1 MTLVDIIS
9 NGGLL
14 CDGDWIEKKDQDVR
28 GKVRLI
34 QLADIGDG
42 EFKDTSSK
50 YITLETAER
59 LHCTFLEK
67 GDILIARL
75 PEPLG
80 RACIFP
86 LEGAYITAVDIA
98 ILRIKDISINPQYIM
113 YLINS
118 STFRSQIKQ
127 YESGTTR
134 KRISRKNLEKIEFS
148 LPNLEIQNRIVAR
161 IEELFSELDKAVGT
175 LKTTKEQL
183 EVYRQAVLVDIFSQE
198 HPLRQL
204 KEISVALSG
213 FAFKSKNYTPDGK
226 YTVIKIGNVKDG
238 YLDFSRDKTR
248 TNEVTDRI
256 LQKYLL
262 KQGDCLIT
270 LTGTRG
276 KRDYGF
282 VSMIERQTDYLL
294 NQRVAALRFD
304 TMIALPEFFRYYL
317 SSLNY
322 RNQFFKYETGN
333 VGQGN
338 VGIKALCEPAVP
350 CPPLD
355 TQKKIVDQIS
365 DRLSVCDSIEK
376 TVDTALA
383 QADAMRQSILKQAF
397 EGTL

>member
-1 MTLVDIIS
+1 MYPIKKLQDCATIIAGQS
-9 NGGLL
+9 PESKYYNSTGEGIPFFQGKADFGELYP
-14 CDGDWIEKKDQDVR
+14 
-28 GKVRLI
+28 KVRVYC
-34 QLADIGDG
+34 
-42 EFKDTSSK
+42 SSPTK
-50 YITLETAER
+50 IAQYN
-59 LHCTFLEK
+59 
-67 GDILIARL
+67 DILLSVRAPVGPTNLSPGTVCI
-75 PEPLG
+75 G
-80 RACIFP
+80 RGLA
-86 LEGAYITAVDIA
+86 A
-98 ILRIKDISINPQYIM
+98 IRPDDSLDLK
-113 YLINS
+113 YLLYY
-118 STFRSQIKQ
+118 FRYFETQLSAKGT
-127 YESGTTR
+127 GTTF
-134 KRISRKNLEKIEFS
+134 KAINQKLIKNLEIPIPPLNEQF
-148 LPNLEIQNRIVAR
+148 RIVAR
-161 IEELFSELDKAVGT
+161 IEELFSELDKAVDT

-397 EGTL
+397 EE

>member
-1 MTLVDIIS
+1 MQSVKLGSIV
-9 NGGLL
+9 
-14 CDGDWIEKKDQDVR
+14 
-28 GKVRLI
+28 
-34 QLADIGDG
+34 
-42 EFKDTSSK
+42 
-50 YITLETAER
+50 
-59 LHCTFLEK
+59 HLEK
-67 GDILIARL
+67 GKKAIKLSSVAQNGWLPYVDIHTFETKAVANFTDGEKCLPCKNGEILIVCDGSRSGLVGKAIDGYVGSTL
-75 PEPLG
+75 AKISAEGVIPEYLFYYLQEKYPKLNTQKKG
-80 RACIFP
+80 TGTPHLNQALLKDEIINIPSVDEQFHTV
-86 LEGAYITAVDIA
+86 AYID
-98 ILRIKDISINPQYIM
+98 
-113 YLINS
+113 
-118 STFRSQIKQ
+118 
-127 YESGTTR
+127 
-134 KRISRKNLEKIEFS
+134 
-148 LPNLEIQNRIVAR
+148 EIF
-161 IEELFSELDKAVGT
+161 LELDKVVDT

-198 HPLRQL
+198 HPLRRL

>member
-1 MTLVDIIS
+1 M
-9 NGGLL
+9 N
-14 CDGDWIEKKDQDVR
+14 WKK
-28 GKVRLI
+28 
-34 QLADIGDG
+34 
-42 EFKDTSSK
+42 
-50 YITLETAER
+50 
-59 LHCTFLEK
+59 
-67 GDILIARL
+67 
-75 PEPLG
+75 EPLG
-80 RACIFP
+80 KICK
-86 LEGAYITAVDIA
+86 T
-98 ILRIKDISINPQYIM
+98 
-113 YLINS
+113 
-118 STFRSQIKQ
+118 T
-127 YESGTTR
+127 SGGTP
-134 KRISRKNLEKIEFS
+134 SRKNQSYYQNGTIPWVKSGELENNIITTSEEFITEEGLLNSNAKIFPAGTLLIALYGATIGKLAFLGIEASTNQAVCGIFQNEKVS
-148 LPNLEIQNRIVAR
+148 LKYLYYYLLFQRPNLIKQGVGGAQPNISQTILKKLEISYPDSITEQQRIVAR
-161 IEELFSELDKAVGT
+161 IEELFSERDKAVDT

-198 HPLRQL
+198 YPLRQL

-248 TNEVTDRI
+248 TNDVTDKI
-256 LQKYLL
+256 LQKHLL

-397 EGTL
+397 EA

>member
-1 MTLVDIIS
+1 M
-9 NGGLL
+9 N
-14 CDGDWIEKKDQDVR
+14 WKK
-28 GKVRLI
+28 
-34 QLADIGDG
+34 
-42 EFKDTSSK
+42 
-50 YITLETAER
+50 
-59 LHCTFLEK
+59 
-67 GDILIARL
+67 
-75 PEPLG
+75 EPLG
-80 RACIFP
+80 KICK
-86 LEGAYITAVDIA
+86 T
-98 ILRIKDISINPQYIM
+98 
-113 YLINS
+113 
-118 STFRSQIKQ
+118 T
-127 YESGTTR
+127 SGGTP
-134 KRISRKNLEKIEFS
+134 SRKNQSYYQNGTIPWVKSGELENNIITTSEEFITEEGLLNSSAKIFPAGTLLIALYGATIGKLAFLGIDAATNQAVCGIFQNENVS
-148 LPNLEIQNRIVAR
+148 LKYLYYYLLFQRPDLIKQGVGGAQPNISQTILKKLEISYPDSITEQQRIVAR

>member
-1 MTLVDIIS
+1 MQSVKLGSII
-9 NGGLL
+9 
-14 CDGDWIEKKDQDVR
+14 
-28 GKVRLI
+28 
-34 QLADIGDG
+34 
-42 EFKDTSSK
+42 
-50 YITLETAER
+50 
-59 LHCTFLEK
+59 HLEK
-67 GDILIARL
+67 GKKAIKLSSVAQNGWLPYVDIHTFETKAVANFTDGEKCLPCKNGEILIVCDGSRSGLVGKAIDGYVGSTL
-75 PEPLG
+75 AKISAEGVIPEYLFYYLQEKYPKLNTQKKG
-80 RACIFP
+80 TGTPHLNQALLKDEIINIPSVDEQFHTV
-86 LEGAYITAVDIA
+86 AYID
-98 ILRIKDISINPQYIM
+98 
-113 YLINS
+113 
-118 STFRSQIKQ
+118 
-127 YESGTTR
+127 
-134 KRISRKNLEKIEFS
+134 
-148 LPNLEIQNRIVAR
+148 EIF
-161 IEELFSELDKAVGT
+161 LELDKVVDT

-376 TVDTALA
+376 TVNTALA

-397 EGTL
+397 EGKI

>member
-1 MTLVDIIS
+1 MYPIKKLQDCATIIAGQS
-9 NGGLL
+9 PESKYYNSTGEGIPFFQGKADFGELYP
-14 CDGDWIEKKDQDVR
+14 
-28 GKVRLI
+28 KVRVYC
-34 QLADIGDG
+34 
-42 EFKDTSSK
+42 SSPTK
-50 YITLETAER
+50 IAQYN
-59 LHCTFLEK
+59 
-67 GDILIARL
+67 DILLSVRAPVGPTNLSPGTVCI
-75 PEPLG
+75 G
-80 RACIFP
+80 RGLA
-86 LEGAYITAVDIA
+86 A
-98 ILRIKDISINPQYIM
+98 IRPDDSLDLK
-113 YLINS
+113 YLLYY
-118 STFRSQIKQ
+118 FRYFETQLSAKGT
-127 YESGTTR
+127 GTTF
-134 KRISRKNLEKIEFS
+134 KAINQKLIKNLEIPIPPLNEQF
-148 LPNLEIQNRIVAR
+148 RIVAH
-161 IEELFSELDKAVGT
+161 IEELFSELDKAVDT

-183 EVYRQAVLVDIFSQE
+183 EVYRKAVLVDIFSQE
-198 HPLRQL
+198 YPLRQL

-248 TNEVTDRI
+248 TNEVTDKI
-256 LQKYLL
+256 LQKHLL

-376 TVDTALA
+376 TVNTALA
-383 QADAMRQSILKQAF
+383 QTDAMRQSILKQAF
-397 EGTL
+397 EGKI

>member
-1 MTLVDIIS
+1 M
-9 NGGLL
+9 N
-14 CDGDWIEKKDQDVR
+14 WKK
-28 GKVRLI
+28 
-34 QLADIGDG
+34 
-42 EFKDTSSK
+42 
-50 YITLETAER
+50 
-59 LHCTFLEK
+59 
-67 GDILIARL
+67 
-75 PEPLG
+75 EPLG
-80 RACIFP
+80 KICK
-86 LEGAYITAVDIA
+86 T
-98 ILRIKDISINPQYIM
+98 
-113 YLINS
+113 
-118 STFRSQIKQ
+118 T
-127 YESGTTR
+127 SGGTP
-134 KRISRKNLEKIEFS
+134 SRKNQSYYQNGTIPWVKSGELENNIITTSEEFITEEGLLNSSAKIFPAGTLLIALYGATIGKLAFLGIDAATNQAVCGIFQNENVS
-148 LPNLEIQNRIVAR
+148 LKYLYYYLLFQRPNLIKQGVGGAQPNISQTILKELEISYPDSITEQQRIVAR

-333 VGQGN
+333 VGQCN

>member
-1 MTLVDIIS
+1 M
-9 NGGLL
+9 
-14 CDGDWIEKKDQDVR
+14 
-28 GKVRLI
+28 
-34 QLADIGDG
+34 
-42 EFKDTSSK
+42 
-50 YITLETAER
+50 
-59 LHCTFLEK
+59 
-67 GDILIARL
+67 
-75 PEPLG
+75 
-80 RACIFP
+80 
-86 LEGAYITAVDIA
+86 
-98 ILRIKDISINPQYIM
+98 
-113 YLINS
+113 
-118 STFRSQIKQ
+118 
-127 YESGTTR
+127 
-134 KRISRKNLEKIEFS
+134 
-148 LPNLEIQNRIVAR
+148 PNLEIQNRIVAR
-161 IEELFSELDKAVGT
+161 IEELFSKFDKAVGT

-198 HPLRQL
+198 YPLRQL

-365 DRLSVCDSIEK
+365 DRLSVYDSIEK

-397 EGTL
+397 EEGIV

>member
-1 MTLVDIIS
+1 M
-9 NGGLL
+9 N
-14 CDGDWIEKKDQDVR
+14 WKK
-28 GKVRLI
+28 
-34 QLADIGDG
+34 
-42 EFKDTSSK
+42 
-50 YITLETAER
+50 
-59 LHCTFLEK
+59 
-67 GDILIARL
+67 
-75 PEPLG
+75 EPLG
-80 RACIFP
+80 KICK
-86 LEGAYITAVDIA
+86 T
-98 ILRIKDISINPQYIM
+98 
-113 YLINS
+113 
-118 STFRSQIKQ
+118 T
-127 YESGTTR
+127 SGGTP
-134 KRISRKNLEKIEFS
+134 SRKNQSYYQNGTIPWVKSGELENNIITTSEEFITEEGLLNSSAKIFPAGTLLIALYGATIGKLAFLGIDAATNQAVCGIFQNENVS
-148 LPNLEIQNRIVAR
+148 LKYLYYYLLFQRPNLIKQGVGGAQPNISQTILKKLEISYPDSITEQQRIVAR

-338 VGIKALCEPAVP
+338 VGIKSLCEPAVP

>member
-1 MTLVDIIS
+1 M
-9 NGGLL
+9 N
-14 CDGDWIEKKDQDVR
+14 WKK
-28 GKVRLI
+28 
-34 QLADIGDG
+34 
-42 EFKDTSSK
+42 
-50 YITLETAER
+50 
-59 LHCTFLEK
+59 
-67 GDILIARL
+67 
-75 PEPLG
+75 EPLG
-80 RACIFP
+80 KICK
-86 LEGAYITAVDIA
+86 T
-98 ILRIKDISINPQYIM
+98 
-113 YLINS
+113 
-118 STFRSQIKQ
+118 T
-127 YESGTTR
+127 SGGTP
-134 KRISRKNLEKIEFS
+134 SRKNQSYYQNGTIPWVKSGELENNIITTSEEFITEEGLLNSSAKIFPAGTLLIALYGATIGKLAFLGIDAATNQAVCGIFQNENVS
-148 LPNLEIQNRIVAR
+148 LKYLYYYLLFQRPNLIKQGVGGAQPNISQTILKKLEISYPDSITEQQRIVAR

-376 TVDTALA
+376 AVDTALA

>member
-1 MTLVDIIS
+1 M
-9 NGGLL
+9 N
-14 CDGDWIEKKDQDVR
+14 WKK
-28 GKVRLI
+28 
-34 QLADIGDG
+34 
-42 EFKDTSSK
+42 
-50 YITLETAER
+50 
-59 LHCTFLEK
+59 
-67 GDILIARL
+67 
-75 PEPLG
+75 EPLG
-80 RACIFP
+80 KICK
-86 LEGAYITAVDIA
+86 T
-98 ILRIKDISINPQYIM
+98 
-113 YLINS
+113 
-118 STFRSQIKQ
+118 T
-127 YESGTTR
+127 SGGTP
-134 KRISRKNLEKIEFS
+134 SRKNQSYYQNGTIPWVKSGELENNIITTSEEFITEEGLLNSSAKIFPAGTLLIALYGATIGKLAFLRIDAATNQAVCGIFQNENVS
-148 LPNLEIQNRIVAR
+148 LKYLYYYLLFQRPNLIKQGVGGAQPNISQTILKKLEISYPDSITEQQRIVAR

>member
-1 MTLVDIIS
+1 M
-9 NGGLL
+9 N
-14 CDGDWIEKKDQDVR
+14 WKK
-28 GKVRLI
+28 
-34 QLADIGDG
+34 
-42 EFKDTSSK
+42 
-50 YITLETAER
+50 
-59 LHCTFLEK
+59 
-67 GDILIARL
+67 
-75 PEPLG
+75 EPLG
-80 RACIFP
+80 KICK
-86 LEGAYITAVDIA
+86 T
-98 ILRIKDISINPQYIM
+98 
-113 YLINS
+113 
-118 STFRSQIKQ
+118 T
-127 YESGTTR
+127 SGGTP
-134 KRISRKNLEKIEFS
+134 SRKNQSYYQNGTIPWVKSGELENNIITTSEEFITEEGLLNSSAKIFPAGTLLIALYGATIGKLAFLEIDAATNQAVCGIFQNENVS
-148 LPNLEIQNRIVAR
+148 LKYLYYYLLFQRPNLIKQGVGGAQPNISQTILKKLEISYPDSITEQQRIVAR

-175 LKTTKEQL
+175 LKTIKEQL
-183 EVYRQAVLVDIFSQE
+183 DVYRQAVLVDIFSQE

-248 TNEVTDRI
+248 TNEVADRI

-397 EGTL
+397 EA

>member
-1 MTLVDIIS
+1 M
-9 NGGLL
+9 N
-14 CDGDWIEKKDQDVR
+14 WKK
-28 GKVRLI
+28 
-34 QLADIGDG
+34 
-42 EFKDTSSK
+42 
-50 YITLETAER
+50 
-59 LHCTFLEK
+59 
-67 GDILIARL
+67 
-75 PEPLG
+75 EPLG
-80 RACIFP
+80 KICK
-86 LEGAYITAVDIA
+86 T
-98 ILRIKDISINPQYIM
+98 ISG
-113 YLINS
+113 
-118 STFRSQIKQ
+118 
-127 YESGTTR
+127 GTP
-134 KRISRKNLEKIEFS
+134 SRKNQSYYQNGTIPWVKSGELENIDSLTSEEFITEEGLLNSSAKIFPAGTLLIALYGATIGKLAFLGIDAATNQAVCGIFQNENVS
-148 LPNLEIQNRIVAR
+148 LKYLYYYLLFQRPNLIKQGVGGAQPNISQTILKKLEISYPDSITEQQRIVAR

>member
-1 MTLVDIIS
+1 MYPIKKLQDCATIIAGQS
-9 NGGLL
+9 PESKYYNSTGEGIPFFQGKADFGELYP
-14 CDGDWIEKKDQDVR
+14 
-28 GKVRLI
+28 KVRVYC
-34 QLADIGDG
+34 
-42 EFKDTSSK
+42 SSPTK
-50 YITLETAER
+50 IAQYN
-59 LHCTFLEK
+59 
-67 GDILIARL
+67 DILLSVRAPVGPTNLSPGTVCI
-75 PEPLG
+75 G
-80 RACIFP
+80 RGLA
-86 LEGAYITAVDIA
+86 A
-98 ILRIKDISINPQYIM
+98 IRPDDSLDLK
-113 YLINS
+113 YLLYY
-118 STFRSQIKQ
+118 FRYFETQLSAKGT
-127 YESGTTR
+127 GTTF
-134 KRISRKNLEKIEFS
+134 KAINQKLIKNLEIPIPPLNKQS
-148 LPNLEIQNRIVAR
+148 RIVAH

-183 EVYRQAVLVDIFSQE
+183 EVYRQTVLVDIFSQE

-282 VSMIERQTDYLL
+282 VSMIDRQTDYLL

-397 EGTL
+397 EGKKDVY

>member
-1 MTLVDIIS
+1 MYPI
-9 NGGLL
+9 
-14 CDGDWIEKKDQDVR
+14 KKLQDCATIVA
-28 GKVRLI
+28 GQSPESKYYNSTGEGIPFFQGKADFGELYPKVRVYC
-34 QLADIGDG
+34 
-42 EFKDTSSK
+42 SSPTK
-50 YITLETAER
+50 IAQYN
-59 LHCTFLEK
+59 
-67 GDILIARL
+67 DILLSVRAPVGPTNLSPGTVCI
-75 PEPLG
+75 G
-80 RACIFP
+80 RGLA
-86 LEGAYITAVDIA
+86 A
-98 ILRIKDISINPQYIM
+98 IRPDDSLDLK
-113 YLINS
+113 YLLYY
-118 STFRSQIKQ
+118 FRYFETQLSAKGT
-127 YESGTTR
+127 GTTF
-134 KRISRKNLEKIEFS
+134 KAINQKLIKNLEIPIPPLNEQS
-148 LPNLEIQNRIVAR
+148 RIVAR
-161 IEELFSELDKAVGT
+161 IEELFSELDKAVDT

-198 HPLRQL
+198 YPLRQL
-204 KEISVALSG
+204 KEISVVLSG

-238 YLDFSRDKTR
+238 HFDFSRDKTK
-248 TNEVTDRI
+248 TNEVTDKI
-256 LQKYLL
+256 LKKYLL

-282 VSMIERQTDYLL
+282 VSMIEHQTDYLL

-304 TMIALPEFFRYYL
+304 TTLALPEFFRYYL

-397 EGTL
+397 EEGSV